1 MRDLRRL
8 GGITMKTVISAIG
21 GLLLGLASMTA
32 QADTVVSVTQYSYDY
47 ASRPICTAVRM
58 NPSTFGSL
66 PADPCT
72 PSTSVGTSGPDRVAQ
87 NIYDSAGQLLA
98 VYQGVGTS
106 DIRQYAYY
114 NYTNNGLKTFEIDAN
129 HNKTSFTYDGF
140 DRLSKIQYPNTIV
153 GNEVSS
159 TTDIETFTYDANS
172 NRKTWVRR
180 NGQTITYTYDK
191 LNREI
196 IADVPAHL
204 TGAYNATEKDI
215 YTTYDGLGHISKKA
229 FASYTG
235 TGVSYLYDGLGR
247 VSSTTDMA
255 GRTISYGYN
264 AASARTQMTYPP
276 LTIST
281 TTLGYV
287 TYTLDNLN
295 RVSAMSYTLAA
306 TTTPIIAQT
315 YDSLGR
321 RTNLYRGTTT
331 TSGAVASTAYAYDNL
346 GRLSGLSND
355 VATAGYDSIW
365 TFPTRNAAGQI
376 VTWTSNSAVYDYV
389 ELATTAENKT
399 YDGLNRDATIAS
411 VTGGYDTNGNMANDG
426 SRAVIY
432 DIYNRVLSV
441 APSATPNAP
450 YLTLSYDPEG
460 RLYQR
465 AYSGTYDIYL
475 YDGTNLIG
483 EYASGG
489 TSRRRYIHGTG
500 VDEPL
505 VWLEGQSAATPRYLI
520 SNYQGSIIAHTDS
533 TGAIA
538 QIYKYGPYGEPKNA
552 ANGSGWNADA
562 TTASRFQ
569 YTGQTTLPEAALYYY
584 KARVYDPAM
593 GRFLQTDPV
602 GSKDDLDLYA
612 YVHGDPINNV
622 DPTGAVCEPCL
633 AAALARSGGRYLI
646 AGITTQVDSPLPGPA
661 DVVGIGLAV
670 VTTGALVWDVG
681 SAILQNDQAT
691 STPSLPEGLV
701 GEQDDKSGPRGK
713 GWVSGPLSPDYGG
726 TGDADQDFDQ
736 LTGGQSGPAP
746 AGDRYPDGTRKGD
759 NGITIRPGTDQKGPR
774 IDIPANGDKPH
785 EDLHYPKP

>member
-1 MRDLRRL
+1 
-8 GGITMKTVISAIG
+8 MKTMIAAIG
-21 GLLLGLASMTA
+21 GLVLGLSSMGA
-32 QADTVVSVTQYSYDY
+32 QADTVVSITQYSYDY
-47 ASRPICTAVRM
+47 MNRPICTAVRM
-58 NPSTFGSL
+58 NMAVTQPT
-66 PADPCT
+66 DPCT
-72 PSTSVGTSGPDRVAQ
+72 PSTTVGASGPDRIDQ
-87 NIYDSAGQLLA
+87 NVYDAAGQLLA

-140 DRLSKIQYPNTIV
+140 DRLKKIQYPNTIV

-159 TTDIETFTYDANS
+159 TTDIETFTYDENN

-180 NGQTITYTYDK
+180 NGQTITYTYDN

-287 TYTLDNLN
+287 TYGLDNLS
-295 RVSAMSYTLAA
+295 RVSAMSYTLAT

-331 TSGAVASTAYAYDNL
+331 TSGAVANTAYTYDNL

-355 VATAGYDSIW
+355 VVTPGYDSIW

-426 SRAVIY
+426 SRAVTY

-465 AYSGTYDIYL
+465 AYSGTYDTYL

-489 TSRRRYIHGTG
+489 TARRRYIHGTG

-520 SNYQGSIIAHTDS
+520 SNYQGSIIAHTDN

-538 QIYKYGPYGEPKNA
+538 QIYKYGPYGEPRNA
-552 ANGSGWNADA
+552 ANGSGWNVDA
-562 TTASRFQ
+562 TTNSRFQ
-569 YTGQTTLPEAALYYY
+569 YTGQTTLPEASLYYY

-602 GSKDDLDLYA
+602 GSKDDLNLYG
-612 YVHGDPINNV
+612 YTRGDPINGS
-622 DPTGAVCEPCL
+622 DPTGQTTVQ
-633 AAALARSGGRYLI
+633 
-646 AGITTQVDSPLPGPA
+646 AGVAGTLNVFGIKINLQ
-661 DVVGIGLAV
+661 VGIAADHKGNVATYGQIGGNVPAMLVLASKV
-670 VTTGALVWDVG
+670 LAGEKASTLVKD
-681 SAILQNDQAT
+681 AT
-691 STPSLPEGLV
+691 KVMPTKAYEGLGV
-701 GEQDDKSGPRGK
+701 VIGATNASG
-713 GWVSGPLSPDYGG
+713 VSELGGHDAYENASLGGGVGG
-726 TGDADQDFDQ
+726 TIEHSTGQDSATNDIYHGLS
-736 LTGGQSGPAP
+736 LTIGEGVGAGVD
-746 AGDRYPDGTRKGD
+746 AGDSFGMVSKSVNPVETLLKPLDDVINNLKHD
-759 NGITIRPGTDQKGPR
+759 AIGIR
-774 IDIPANGDKPH
+774 
-785 EDLHYPKP
+785 